1 MPQSSLRKS
10 KSNIPALNIIQS
22 LKFLNSSD
30 KHFAQ
35 SIKNIFGFYPGNI
48 HLYKLAFKHRSV
60 AELVNGTR
68 VNNER
73 LEYLGDAV
81 LGSIIADFLFKKFPL
96 KDEGFLTE
104 MRSKIVR
111 RTRLN
116 KLASKLGLDKLIQ
129 SNADTKVMSHSI
141 KGDAFE
147 AFIGALYL
155 DKGYSFT
162 MKIIVERILNIHF
175 DIDELENE
183 ESNFKSRLIEWT
195 QKEKKSISFNV
206 IDEVGEGFNKQYIVE
221 VLIDGSPK
229 ARGVDFSIKKA
240 EKSAAEKAWN
250 ILFPGE

>member
-10 KSNIPALNIIQS
+10 KSNISVLNIFQT
-22 LKFLNSSD
+22 LKILTSSD

-35 SIKNIFGFYPGNI
+35 SLKNIFGFYPDNI

-60 AELVNGTR
+60 AELVNGTK

-81 LGSIIADFLFKKFPL
+81 LGSIIADFLFKRFPL

-104 MRSKIVR
+104 MRSKIVC

-116 KLASKLGLDKLIQ
+116 KLAIKLGLDRLIQ
-129 SNADTKVMSHSI
+129 SNPETKVMSRSI

-155 DKGYSFT
+155 DKGYTFT
-162 MKIIVERILNIHF
+162 MKVIVDRILNIHF

-183 ESNFKSRLIEWT
+183 ESNFKSKLIEWT

-221 VLIDGSPK
+221 VLINESSIAK
-229 ARGVDFSIKKA
+229 GVDFSIKKA
-240 EKSAAEKAWN
+240 EKNAAEKAWN
-250 ILFPGE
+250 TLFPEE